1 MSLTSNMK
9 FRPTDRFFSKPY
21 LTQHSPDFTDINL
34 AQCYVPTRNEIYTA
48 PVPKLKKLLDNW
60 LIEPPA
66 ALVPGIKQRDALLFL
81 LRARLDRKNIG
92 DIIKRIEE
100 TPLAQQSERK

>member
-21 LTQHSPDFTDINL
+21 LTKHSPHYTDKNR
-34 AQCYVPTRNEIYTA
+34 AQCYIPTRNEIYTA
-48 PVPKLKKLLDNW
+48 PVPKLQNLLDNW
-60 LIEPPA
+60 LNNTPA
-66 ALVPGIKQRDALLFL
+66 ALMPGIKQRDALLFL

-100 TPLAQQSERK
+100 TPIIEHSEP